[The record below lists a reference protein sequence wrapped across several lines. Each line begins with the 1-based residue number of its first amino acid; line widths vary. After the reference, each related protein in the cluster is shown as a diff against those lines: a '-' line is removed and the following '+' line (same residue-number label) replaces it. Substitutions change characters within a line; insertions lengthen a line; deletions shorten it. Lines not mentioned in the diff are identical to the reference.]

1 MAKLK
6 AKLRSLFLDELT
18 TTEVEAY
25 LKRGGRT
32 ALIPAGSVEMHGPH
46 MPIGTD
52 TMIARAFCMRL
63 AAETDGIVFPDV
75 AYSWAGATEGFA
87 GTVSVPPE
95 KFMELV
101 TLIAVKAWKTGFRR
115 IAVVSI
121 HAPNDDMMFLCVR
134 RLYEVHGVPAQYVN
148 PCRVQSPEAAELF
161 AGKWAGGEEVSLM
174 LAALDVLGKSRL
186 YSEKELAHDDP
197 APPLLV
203 NQMGFKGVT
212 GCFYQDMRQH
222 VAPTRH
228 TSKARGRKFFDVQ
241 VKPLAA
247 SIKALDKYVRLSKR
261 QKNQGWFR

>member
-1 MAKLK
+1 MAKPK

-52 TMIARAFCMRL
+52 TMIARAFCIRL

-115 IAVVSI
+115 IAVVSV
-121 HAPNDDMMFLCVR
+121 HGPNDDMMFLCVR
-134 RLYEVHGVPAQYVN
+134 RLYEVHGIPAQFIN
-148 PCRVQSPEAAELF
+148 PWRVQSPEAAELF
-161 AGKWAGGEEVSLM
+161 VGKWAGGKEVSLM
-174 LAALDVLGKSRL
+174 LASLEVLGKSRL

-197 APPLLV
+197 APPLLALR
-203 NQMGFKGVT
+203 MGFKGVT
-212 GCFYQDMRQH
+212 GFFYQDKRHH
-222 VAPTRH
+222 VAPTRY
-228 TSKARGRKFFDVQ
+228 TSNARGQKFFDAQ

-247 SIKALDKYVRLSKR
+247 SIQALDKYVRLARR